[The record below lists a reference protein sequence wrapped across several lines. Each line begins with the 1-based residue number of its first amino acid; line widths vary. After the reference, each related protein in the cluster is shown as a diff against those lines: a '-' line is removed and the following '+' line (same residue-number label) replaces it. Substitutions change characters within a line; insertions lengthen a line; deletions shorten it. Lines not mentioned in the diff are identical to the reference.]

1 MNPPLEK
8 IDPKTTALLVMD
20 CQNGIVGRIE
30 DSDALIERVARAIA
44 TARRRGV
51 RIGYVRVA
59 FDEADAKAI
68 PAANK
73 GFSRMARMIGAFHS
87 DAPATQI
94 DARIAPQPGDITV
107 VENLRRRVFDDKP
120 ARAVGGRGHH
130 DAITNFSSSP
140 MLARIPIPRR
150 TNFSLTA
157 SIPTKPTSSRS
168 PTSTDFFKWIAA
180 QWTERPFTSAN
191 FVFEPSIVWMGATFP
206 FAPGAKTRIDAGGGP
221 GTNGSFPTYR

>member
-1 MNPPLEK
+1 
-8 IDPKTTALLVMD
+8 MD

-94 DARIAPQPGDITV
+94 DARIAPQRGDIIVSKSRVGAFSTTS
-107 VENLRRRVFDDKP
+107 LREQLEGAGITTRLQTFRRH
-120 ARAVGGRGHH
+120 RCLRG
-130 DAITNFSSSP
+130 SRSRG
-140 MLARIPIPRR
+140 ARI
-150 TNFSLTA
+150 
-157 SIPTKPTSSRS
+157 SR
-168 PTSTDFFKWIAA
+168 
-180 QWTERPFTSAN
+180 
-191 FVFEPSIVWMGATFP
+191 
-206 FAPGAKTRIDAGGGP
+206 
-221 GTNGSFPTYR
+221 